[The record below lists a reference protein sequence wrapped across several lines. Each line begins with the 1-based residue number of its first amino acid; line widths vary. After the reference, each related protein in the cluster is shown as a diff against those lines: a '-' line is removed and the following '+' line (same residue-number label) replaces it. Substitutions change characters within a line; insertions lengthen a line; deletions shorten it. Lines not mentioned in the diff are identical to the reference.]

1 MDERKLLTPN
11 RLERCKKKKSK
22 GHRNKV
28 HTRQDLVR
36 NDVMYHVD
44 YFATSNITGV
54 RLR

>member
-1 MDERKLLTPN
+1 MESLDTQAPREMY
-11 RLERCKKKKSK
+11 KKRSPE
-22 GHRNKV
+22 GTE
-28 HTRQDLVR
+28 TRYTYTCQDLVR